1 MKVDMHSHIAQPG
14 NIDPAYAKQITAYDL
29 TDDGFLSTPEEH
41 WEKSAKY
48 TDKTIVFG
56 GKFSA
61 CGMYTSDEYVAAY
74 VAQHPDTLIG
84 FMSIDPT
91 SETEPVEQTIERCYY
106 DLNMKGIK
114 TSTFYNN
121 CDIMDERFDKVF
133 EMADRLRLP
142 MIFHASPAWPPMC
155 FTEYSLP
162 YGFEH
167 RALQFPNVKM
177 VIAHMGLPWEYMFLH
192 IVRRYPNL
200 YVDMSAMVQQP
211 WDFWKNLMQ
220 YYEWHWLD
228 KVLLGT
234 DFPFGTY
241 PETYD
246 ALMHY
251 NDITEGTKLPKI
263 PEKDLLSIAERDTL
277 DVLGI

>member
-1 MKVDMHSHIAQPG
+1 MHSHIIPP
-14 NIDPAYAKQITAYDL
+14 NSISPEYVKQITAYDMS
-29 TDDGFLSTPEEH
+29 GYAASPEDH

-61 CGMYTSDEYVAAY
+61 CGMYTSDQFIADY
-74 VAQHPDTLIG
+74 VAQHPQTLIG
-84 FMSIDPT
+84 FMSVDPT
-91 SETEPVEQTIERCYY
+91 RPEDVAETIEHGYF
-106 DLNMKGIK
+106 DLHLKGIK

-121 CDIMDERFDKVF
+121 CDIMDKRFDKVF
-133 EMADRLRLP
+133 EMADKLHLP
-142 MIFHASPAWPPMC
+142 MIFHASPAFPPMC
-155 FTEYSLP
+155 FTEYANP
-162 YGFEH
+162 CGFEH

-192 IVRRYPNL
+192 IVRRYPNMF
-200 YVDMSAMVQQP
+200 VDMSAMIQQP

-241 PETYD
+241 PETYN
-246 ALMHY
+246 ALMNY
-251 NDITEGTKLPKI
+251 NDMTKGTNLPKI
-263 PEKDLLSIAERDTL
+263 PEKDLLSISERNSL
-277 DVLGI
+277 DVLGVEY